1 LVGGSPVVD
10 TATPVTGDDWIGGR
24 RDADWGSHEYLVVLA
39 TIDLDARL
47 PIATARHSDGAAEPD
62 VAAAARDG
70 SKAYPAVEARL
81 AVRIARDTRRVDVTH
96 GVSQSDS
103 LRGSRLRDVRLAHII
118 ARPVVESKIDTGG
131 TLAWGNA
138 DVEKGIAMVA
148 AESAHAQM
156 ERL

>member
-1 LVGGSPVVD
+1 
-10 TATPVTGDDWIGGR
+10 
-24 RDADWGSHEYLVVLA
+24 
-39 TIDLDARL
+39 
-47 PIATARHSDGAAEPD
+47 
-62 VAAAARDG
+62 
-70 SKAYPAVEARL
+70 
-81 AVRIARDTRRVDVTH
+81 
-96 GVSQSDS
+96 

-156 ERL
+156 ERLRGLPMDPEGMSVTHDPSLTASRRAGGNRHDENAGDHDDQEQSRTDE